1 MVQDDAEAACR
12 RAAVPPLAWAAQVKN
27 ERGGCGSAWA
37 YPNPAQVENEYG
49 YCGSDQAYLRHL
61 LRTARQQLGGGVTL
75 FTTDPPDIARLGSL
89 PGDEVLTCAAAGA
102 HMHAHV
108 RISQRLDRSG
118 RNRDKF
124 WVCRVVDF
132 GPGADAAAAFAAQRA
147 LNPPGGSPPFCS
159 ELYTGWITHWGEGMA
174 NTSAA
179 ELAAG
184 LRAILEVAPSRAAR
198 RARAGCAMRCALL

>member
-1 MVQDDAEAACR
+1 M
-12 RAAVPPLAWAAQVKN
+12 
-27 ERGGCGSAWA
+27 RGGGRPHARACTHR
-37 YPNPAQVENEYG
+37 PA
-49 YCGSDQAYLRHL
+49 
-61 LRTARQQLGGGVTL
+61 
-75 FTTDPPDIARLGSL
+75 
-89 PGDEVLTCAAAGA
+89 PGL
-102 HMHAHV
+102 H
-108 RISQRLDRSG
+108 G

-132 GPGADAAAAFAAQRA
+132 GAGADAATAFAAQRA